1 MKRSFVRKT
10 KRFTALTLIFICTF
24 LLIPISA
31 SASYCDV
38 NMVFED
44 DVKQDIKTKDKK
56 SKDQSEEKESKKDG
70 KIQDSKIEDK
80 SKTDK
85 SEKKDTSVKDKNNSK
100 TDGTGK
106 QEIQGAKDSQKS
118 QKGNDTSKAEGS
130 EIEARSALLME
141 PCTGKLIYEKNID
154 EKFAPASVTKIMTM
168 LLTMEAVDSGK
179 ISLDDKVT
187 CSENA
192 KKMGGS
198 TMLLDTGEIRTV
210 EELLKGV
217 AIASGNDAAVAL
229 AEYLAGNEEDFV
241 VLMNKRAEELGM
253 KNTTF
258 KNCNG
263 LPAEGH
269 LSTAN
274 DIAIMSRELLKHP
287 KVLKYTG
294 TYMDSITEGRKSPIE
309 LVNHN
314 KLVRFF
320 DGCDGLKTGFTNE
333 AKYCISATATRNGVR
348 MLSVI
353 MGAPTYKI
361 RNRDASMLLNYGFS
375 KYEGKKIFSKDED
388 VDKVYMD
395 EQTDRYFMAKAQDDL
410 TAVIP
415 KGCKDEIEKKIVIDE
430 LQKQYKEGDVVGK
443 CEIYLKNEKI
453 GEVTIYCDRNIKK
466 GNIFSNIKYNIT
478 HLFGDKEKDNSEA
491 KDECK

>member
-1 MKRSFVRKT
+1 MKRRF
-10 KRFTALTLIFICTF
+10 KRNLKSITALTLIFICTF

-31 SASYCDV
+31 SAFDSDL
-38 NMVFED
+38 NIALED
-44 DVKQDIKTKDKK
+44 EVKQEPKKDDKNKGENSKQNESKTEEK
-56 SKDQSEEKESKKDG
+56 SKEKGSSSESNKSSSKPEKTNENSNAES
-70 KIQDSKIEDK
+70 
-80 SKTDK
+80 
-85 SEKKDTSVKDKNNSK
+85 N
-100 TDGTGK
+100 
-106 QEIQGAKDSQKS
+106 
-118 QKGNDTSKAEGS
+118 

-141 PCTGKLIYEKNID
+141 PCTGKIIYEKNAD

-168 LLTMEAVDSGK
+168 LLTIEAVDSGK
-179 ISLDDKVT
+179 IALDDKVT

-229 AEYLAGNEEDFV
+229 AEYLGGTENDFV
-241 VLMNKRAEELGM
+241 GMMNKRSEELGM
-253 KNTTF
+253 TNTTF

-263 LPAEGH
+263 LPADGH

-274 DIAIMSRELLKHP
+274 DIAKMSKELLKHP
-287 KVLKYTG
+287 TILKYTG
-294 TYMDSITEGRKSPIE
+294 TYMDTITEGRKSPIE

-361 RNRDASMLLNYGFS
+361 RNRDASILLNYGFS
-375 KYEGKKIFSKDED
+375 KYEGKKIFSKDEE

-410 TAVIP
+410 TAVLP
-415 KGCKDEIEKKIVIDE
+415 KGCKDEVEKKVVIDE
-430 LQKQYKEGDVVGK
+430 LQKEYKEGDVVGK
-443 CEIYLKNEKI
+443 CEIYLNNEKI

-466 GNIFSNIKYNIT
+466 GNIFDNIKYNIT
-478 HLFGDKEKDNSEA
+478 HLFGDKEEGNEEK
-491 KDECK
+491 K

>member
-1 MKRSFVRKT
+1 MKRRF
-10 KRFTALTLIFICTF
+10 KRNLKSITALTLIFICTF

-31 SASYCDV
+31 SAFDSDL
-38 NMVFED
+38 NIALED
-44 DVKQDIKTKDKK
+44 EVKQEPKKDDKNKGENSKQNQSKTEEK
-56 SKDQSEEKESKKDG
+56 SKDKGSSSESNKSGSKPEKTNENSNAES
-70 KIQDSKIEDK
+70 
-80 SKTDK
+80 
-85 SEKKDTSVKDKNNSK
+85 N
-100 TDGTGK
+100 
-106 QEIQGAKDSQKS
+106 
-118 QKGNDTSKAEGS
+118 

-141 PCTGKLIYEKNID
+141 PCTGKIIYEKNAD

-168 LLTMEAVDSGK
+168 LLTIEAVDSGK
-179 ISLDDKVT
+179 IALDDKVT

-229 AEYLAGNEEDFV
+229 AEYLGGTENDFV
-241 VLMNKRAEELGM
+241 GMMNKRAEELGM
-253 KNTTF
+253 TNTTF

-263 LPAEGH
+263 LPADGH

-274 DIAIMSRELLKHP
+274 DIAKMSKELLKHP
-287 KVLKYTG
+287 TILKYTG
-294 TYMDSITEGRKSPIE
+294 TYMDTITEGRKSPIE

-361 RNRDASMLLNYGFS
+361 RNRDASILLNYGFS
-375 KYEGKKIFSKDED
+375 KYEGKKIFSKDEE

-410 TAVIP
+410 TAVLP
-415 KGCKDEIEKKIVIDE
+415 KGCKDEVEKKVVIDE
-430 LQKQYKEGDVVGK
+430 LQKEYKEGDVVGK
-443 CEIYLKNEKI
+443 CEIYLNNEKI

-466 GNIFSNIKYNIT
+466 GNIFDNIKYNIT
-478 HLFGDKEKDNSEA
+478 HLFGDKEEGNEEK
-491 KDECK
+491 K

>member
-1 MKRSFVRKT
+1 MKRRF
-10 KRFTALTLIFICTF
+10 KRNLKSITALTLIFICTF

-31 SASYCDV
+31 SAFDSDL
-38 NMVFED
+38 NIALED
-44 DVKQDIKTKDKK
+44 EVKQEPKKDDKNKGENSKQNESKTEEK
-56 SKDQSEEKESKKDG
+56 SKDKGSSSESNKSSSKPEKTNENSNAES
-70 KIQDSKIEDK
+70 
-80 SKTDK
+80 
-85 SEKKDTSVKDKNNSK
+85 N
-100 TDGTGK
+100 
-106 QEIQGAKDSQKS
+106 
-118 QKGNDTSKAEGS
+118 

-141 PCTGKLIYEKNID
+141 PCTGKIIYEKNAD

-168 LLTMEAVDSGK
+168 LLTIEAVDSGK
-179 ISLDDKVT
+179 IALDDKVT

-229 AEYLAGNEEDFV
+229 AEYLGGTENDFV
-241 VLMNKRAEELGM
+241 GMMNKRAEELGM
-253 KNTTF
+253 TNTTF

-263 LPAEGH
+263 LPADGH

-274 DIAIMSRELLKHP
+274 DIAKMSKELLKHP
-287 KVLKYTG
+287 TILKYTG
-294 TYMDSITEGRKSPIE
+294 TYMDTITEGRKSPIE

-361 RNRDASMLLNYGFS
+361 RNRDASILLNYGFS
-375 KYEGKKIFSKDED
+375 KYEGKKIFSKDEE

-410 TAVIP
+410 TAVLP
-415 KGCKDEIEKKIVIDE
+415 KGCKDEVEKKVVIDE
-430 LQKQYKEGDVVGK
+430 LQKEYKEGDVVGK
-443 CEIYLKNEKI
+443 CEIYLNNEKI

-466 GNIFSNIKYNIT
+466 GNIFDNIKYNIT
-478 HLFGDKEKDNSEA
+478 HLFGDKEEGNEEK
-491 KDECK
+491 KQ